1 MLDRFT
7 SLHSP
12 VSVVG
17 KSNCL
22 TKVWSYSAQVPE
34 SAARSGQD
42 AINRFPRVNPGLC
55 FHGPSGR
62 RPDTQLFPGL
72 LS

>member
-17 KSNCL
+17 KRSCL
-22 TKVWSYSAQVPE
+22 TRVWNNSAQPRE
-34 SAARSGQD
+34 SAAPSGQD
-42 AINRFPRVNPGLC
+42 AINRLPRVNPAMLS
-55 FHGPSGR
+55 GPSGR
-62 RPDTQLFPGL
+62 RPDTQLLPGL